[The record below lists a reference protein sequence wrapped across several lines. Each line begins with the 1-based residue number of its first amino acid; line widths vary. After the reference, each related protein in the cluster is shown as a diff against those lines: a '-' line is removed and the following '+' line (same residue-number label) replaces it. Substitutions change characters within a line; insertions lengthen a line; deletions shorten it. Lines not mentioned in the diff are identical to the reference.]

1 MTEYLISQGPPS
13 PMHGAEGVGELA
25 DLSLLID
32 AQRVAIILGWVKAV
46 FDTVEVDL
54 GVETGDS

>member
-1 MTEYLISQGPPS
+1 
-13 PMHGAEGVGELA
+13 MHGAEGVGELA

-32 AQRVAIILGWVKAV
+32 AQRVAVILGWVKAV